1 MQISQRLEGGGKGVL
16 CWFVY
21 QETELSWD
29 TIQNYKPIILLLFQ
43 LQHQLFS
50 FPGEA
55 LLC

>member
-1 MQISQRLEGGGKGVL
+1 MQISQRLEGGGKGML
-16 CWFVY
+16 WWFVY

-29 TIQNYKPIILLLFQ
+29 TIRNYKPIILLLFQ